1 MNEHMQYKYCRYN
14 ISRPP
19 IISNIFF
26 FLKKEH
32 NTKSIKPT
40 LADVPLLLTSPY
52 SYKL

>member
-26 FLKKEH
+26 LKKGAQH
-32 NTKSIKPT
+32 QKHKAHFSWCPT
-40 LADVPLLLTSPY
+40 FADFTL
-52 SYKL
+52 